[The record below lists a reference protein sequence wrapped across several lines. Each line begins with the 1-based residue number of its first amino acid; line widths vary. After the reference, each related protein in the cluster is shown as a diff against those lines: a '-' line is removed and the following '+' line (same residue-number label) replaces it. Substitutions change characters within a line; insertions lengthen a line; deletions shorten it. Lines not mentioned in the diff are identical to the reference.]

1 MKGRYRHLSPTML
14 SFYMDDY
21 YKERLAADR
30 LKKVYD
36 LATPRI
42 KQYLAKEIEYTLS
55 FITNSDVVLEMGC
68 GYGRVMKYLSNKADM
83 VYGIDSSLVSL
94 KAANEY
100 LKESDKVTLYQM
112 YADALGFENK
122 SFDIVVCI
130 QNGISAFH
138 VDPVKLV
145 EEMIRVTKP
154 GGKILISS
162 YSEKFWEDRLAWFS
176 IQSEHGLLGE
186 IDWGKTKDD
195 NIVCKDGFTATT
207 YNKNDFRH
215 LMSEFDNKY
224 SIIEIDNSSL
234 FCVVEA

>member
-1 MKGRYRHLSPTML
+1 ML
-14 SFYMDDY
+14 SLYMDKY
-21 YKERLAADR
+21 YKDRLAADK
-30 LKKVYD
+30 LIKVYD

-42 KQYLAKEIEYTLS
+42 KQYLDKEIEYTLS
-55 FITNSDVVLEMGC
+55 FIAKSDVVLEMGC
-68 GYGRVMKYLSNKADM
+68 GYGRVMKYLSNKADK
-83 VYGIDSSLVSL
+83 VCGIDSSLASL
-94 KAANEY
+94 QFAKQY

-112 YADALGFENK
+112 NADELGFENK

-138 VDPVKLV
+138 VDPVKLA

-162 YSEKFWEDRLAWFS
+162 YSVKFWEHRLEWFR

-186 IDWGKTKDD
+186 IDWSKTKDG
-195 NIVCKDGFTATT
+195 NIVCKYGFTATT
-207 YNKNDFRH
+207 YTEDDFKN
-215 LMSEFDNKY
+215 LMSNFNNKF
-224 SIIEIDNSSL
+224 SFTEVDNSSQ